1 MHFLLALI
9 LGLALLL
16 YATLRLWRKP
26 HYRIFLAM
34 LLILDLWVGG
44 VLLYLIVSALFDL

>member
-1 MHFLLALI
+1 MHFLLGLI
-9 LGLALLL
+9 LALALLL
-16 YATLRLWRKP
+16 YATVRLWCRP
-26 HYRIFLAM
+26 QYRLYLAM